1 MSIFERWNLDRDIL
15 VSELMVKTLAQEY
28 NTLGNSLEIG

>member
-1 MSIFERWNLDRDIL
+1 MSIFERWNLDRDNL

-28 NTLGNSLEIG
+28 NTLSNSLEIG